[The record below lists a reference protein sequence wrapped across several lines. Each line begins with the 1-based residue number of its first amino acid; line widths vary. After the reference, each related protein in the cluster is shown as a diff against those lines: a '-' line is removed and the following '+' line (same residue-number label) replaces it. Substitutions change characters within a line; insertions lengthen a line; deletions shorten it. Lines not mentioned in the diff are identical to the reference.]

1 MTENVDIKD
10 FGTGAI
16 TFLAASLSIAN
27 IPLQATATETT
38 VVSNL
43 KKRQL
48 GQFFTE
54 KKCRLREH
62 IKKFIAESGSELAY
76 DPFAGTG
83 CK

>member
-16 TFLAASLSIAN
+16 TFLAASPSIAN

-54 KKCRLREH
+54 KN
-62 IKKFIAESGSELAY
+62 
-76 DPFAGTG
+76 AG
-83 CK
+83 